1 MPQVLAILH
10 ESFPEDEKAKAIGI
24 FGMVTAMG
32 AMAGPLVGGFL
43 ISANF
48 WGLGWRMIFLIN
60 LPFGLIALAGAY
72 ALVPVSRRAARQA
85 FVWLGSALFAIS
97 AIGLL

>member
-1 MPQVLAILH
+1 MISLMHL
-10 ESFPEDEKAKAIGI
+10 
-24 FGMVTAMG
+24 
-32 AMAGPLVGGFL
+32 PL
-43 ISANF
+43 
-48 WGLGWRMIFLIN
+48 
-60 LPFGLIALAGAY
+60 GLIALAGAY